1 MKRLNEF
8 YQLNWLKIN
17 KKQMNAQME
26 LQRLQNEIEEE
37 VKKYNAIEKK
47 AQQYVQARNSL
58 YEQESENTLVLQ

>member
-1 MKRLNEF
+1 
-8 YQLNWLKIN
+8 
-17 KKQMNAQME
+17 MNAQME

-37 VKKYNAIEKK
+37 VKKYNALEKK